1 MNKPAH
7 TFKILVADKLAD
19 EGLEILS
26 RQADVEMT
34 NHPKWQAGEL
44 AAELGKYDGVIIR
57 SGVKIKAPELE
68 KPGRLKAIAR
78 AGVGVDNVDVEAC
91 SRRGIVVMNTPFGN
105 TVTTAELAVAHLLA
119 AARQIPQA
127 SASTKAGKWEKN
139 RFMGMELTG
148 KKAGVIGAGN
158 IGAIVCDRLKGLH
171 MAVYVYDP
179 FISNE
184 RAEAM
189 GVHKVDSVEALA
201 EIVDVLSI
209 HVPLV
214 EATRNL
220 IDAGILGRMK
230 KGAILVNC
238 ARGGIVDEAALFE
251 ACASGHLRAAAL
263 DVYAEEPAKENPLFA
278 LDNVSCTPHI
288 GASTTEAQENVAV
301 QVAEQMAD
309 FLLQGTVR
317 NAVNMP
323 SLGEEE
329 ARLLSPYMLL
339 CRRLGQLLGQI
350 LSPGYTGMAVHFE
363 GQASGLNRKPLINA
377 VLQGLLAESMEDV
390 NAVNATV
397 LAKER
402 GINVSES
409 ASERAEPFFSRIRV
423 ELTGDAG
430 SHSVAGTV
438 FDGLRPRLISIDT
451 CEVEMVPEGRM
462 LFVQNYDRPGVV
474 AGIGAAL
481 AAAGINIGDFRL
493 GRNPDMAS
501 AIALVTVDSRPQT
514 PVMEALRALPNII
527 DVRYL
532 ELKA

>member
-1 MNKPAH
+1 MPKVW
-7 TFKILVADKLAD
+7 IADKMSERAVEVFRARGIEVDYRPGLGAD
-19 EGLEILS
+19 E
-26 RQADVEMT
+26 QA
-34 NHPKWQAGEL
+34 
-44 AAELGKYDGVIIR
+44 
-57 SGVKIKAPELE
+57 
-68 KPGRLKAIAR
+68 AIAGGYDAIAVRSTTKLKGALLEAATRVRVIGR
-78 AGVGVDNVDVEAC
+78 AGIGVDNVDVEAC

-105 TVTTAELAVAHLLA
+105 TVTTAELAIAHLLA

-171 MAVYVYDP
+171 MAVHVYDP

-201 EIVDVLSI
+201 EIVDVLTI

-214 EATRNL
+214 DATRNL
-220 IDAGILGRMK
+220 IDADILGRMK
-230 KGAILVNC
+230 PGAILVNC
-238 ARGGIVDEAALFE
+238 ARGGIVDEQALYAA
-251 ACASGHLRAAAL
+251 CQSGKLRAAAL

-288 GASTTEAQENVAV
+288 GASTVEAQENVAV

-323 SLGEEE
+323 SLSEEE
-329 ARLLSPYMLL
+329 GKLLSPYLLL

-350 LSPGYTGMAVHFE
+350 LSPGYTRMTVHFE
-363 GQASGLNRKPLINA
+363 GQASGLNRKPLING

-390 NAVNATV
+390 NAVNAMV

-402 GINVSES
+402 GIAVSEA
-409 ASERAEPFFSRIRV
+409 ASDQAEPFLSRIRV
-423 ELTGDAG
+423 ELEGDTGR
-430 SHSVAGTV
+430 HSVAGTV
-438 FDGLRPRLISIDT
+438 FDGVRPRLVSIDAS
-451 CEVEMVPEGRM
+451 EVEMAPEGRM

-501 AIALVTVDSRPQT
+501 AIALVTVDSRP
-514 PVMEALRALPNII
+514 PAKVMETLRELPNII

>member
-1 MNKPAH
+1 MPKVLISDSLSDRAVEIFRSRGIETDVKTGLKP
-7 TFKILVADKLAD
+7 D
-19 EGLEILS
+19 ELIAIVG
-26 RQADVEMT
+26 D
-34 NHPKWQAGEL
+34 
-44 AAELGKYDGVIIR
+44 YDGLAVR
-57 SGVKIKAPELE
+57 SATKVTPKVLE
-68 KPGRLKAIAR
+68 AANKLKVVGR
-78 AGVGVDNVDVEAC
+78 AGIGVDNIDIDAA
-91 SRRGIVVMNTPFGN
+91 SARGVVVMNTPFGN
-105 TVTTAELAVAHLLA
+105 AITTAEHAIALMFALAREIPA
-119 AARQIPQA
+119 ADH
-127 SASTKAGKWEKN
+127 STQSGKWEKN

-201 EIVDVLSI
+201 EVVDVLTI

-220 IDAGILGRMK
+220 IDADILKRMK
-230 KGAILVNC
+230 PGAILVNC
-238 ARGGIVDEAALFE
+238 ARGGIVDEQALFD
-251 ACASGHLRAAAL
+251 ACQSGRLRAAAL
-263 DVYAEEPAKENPLFA
+263 DVYAEEPAKKNPLFA

-288 GASTTEAQENVAV
+288 GASTVEAQENVAV

-329 ARLLSPYMLL
+329 ARLLSPYLLL

-350 LSPGYTGMAVHFE
+350 LSPGYTRMAVHFE

-390 NAVNATV
+390 NAVNAMV

-402 GINVSES
+402 GIALSEA
-409 ASERAEPFFSRIRV
+409 ASERAEPFLSRIRV
-423 ELTGDAG
+423 ELEGDTGR
-430 SHSVAGTV
+430 HSVAGTV
-438 FDGLRPRLISIDT
+438 FDGVRPRLVSIDT
-451 CEVEMVPEGRM
+451 SEVEMAPEGRM

-501 AIALVTVDSRPQT
+501 AIALVTVDSRP
-514 PVMEALRALPNII
+514 PAKVMEALRELPNII

-532 ELKA
+532 ELEA